1 MIDFDFTSEKRDIR
15 LFSRIVP
22 TVLIIW
28 GTVSGL
34 WIQDPSWAGRAHLW
48 LYGVAVV
55 LFFWGMFSPYT
66 LRPVYVAWMY
76 FTRVVAFLLT
86 TLVLG
91 LVFYI
96 GVTGVGLLMRLLGKN
111 PLDRKLDRSAPTY
124 WIRHQPYKFNAHHYE
139 RQF

>member
-1 MIDFDFTSEKRDIR
+1 
-15 LFSRIVP
+15 
-22 TVLIIW
+22 
-28 GTVSGL
+28 
-34 WIQDPSWAGRAHLW
+34 
-48 LYGVAVV
+48 GVAVV

-66 LRPVYVAWMY
+66 LRPVYVGWMY

-111 PLDRKLDRSAPTY
+111 PLDRKLDKSASSY
-124 WIRHQPYKFNAHHYE
+124 WIKHQPYKFDPRHYE

>member
-1 MIDFDFTSEKRDIR
+1 LIDFDFTSEKRDIR

-66 LRPVYVAWMY
+66 LRPVYVGWMY
-76 FTRVVAFLLT
+76 FTRVVEFLLT

-111 PLDRKLDRSAPTY
+111 PLDRKLDRSALSY
-124 WIRHQPYKFNAHHYE
+124 WIKHQPYEFNPQHYE

>member
-1 MIDFDFTSEKRDIR
+1 MIDFSFTTEKRDIR

-22 TVLIIW
+22 SVLIIW

-34 WIQDPSWAGRAHLW
+34 FIQAPRWTGQAHLW

-66 LRPVYVAWMY
+66 LRPVYIVWMY
-76 FTRVVAFLLT
+76 FTRCVAWFLT

-96 GVTGVGLLMRLLGKN
+96 GVTGIGLVMRALGKN
-111 PLDRKLDRSAPTY
+111 PLARKLDPACSSY
-124 WIRHQPYKFNAHHYE
+124 WIKHQPYQFDPKHYE

>member
-1 MIDFDFTSEKRDIR
+1 MIDFDFTTEKKDIR
-15 LFSRIVP
+15 VFSRVVP

-34 WIQDPSWAGRAHLW
+34 WIQDPRWSGAAHLW
-48 LYGVAVV
+48 LYGAAVV

-66 LRPVYVAWMY
+66 LRPVYAGWMY
-76 FTRVVAFLLT
+76 FTRVVAFILT
-86 TLVLG
+86 TVVLG

-111 PLDRKLDRSAPTY
+111 PLDRKFDRSAASY
-124 WIRHQPYKFNAHHYE
+124 WIRHQAGKFDPQHYE